1 MADIPN
7 LQTNL
12 LVLTVADQGAQQP
25 PLRVRSPIV
34 GWRLPDDTETANLY
48 AAVPIAVD
56 VPSTHFVIINGAN
69 EQAVAPDGTRFAS
82 ENAAVDWLLA
92 AERA

>member
-12 LVLTVADQGAQQP
+12 LVLTVTDQGALKP
-25 PLRVRSPIV
+25 PLRVRTPIV
-34 GWRLPDDTETANLY
+34 GWRLPDDAEISDLY
-48 AAVPIAVD
+48 AAVPIAVEA
-56 VPSTHFVIINGAN
+56 PSTHFVVIDGAN